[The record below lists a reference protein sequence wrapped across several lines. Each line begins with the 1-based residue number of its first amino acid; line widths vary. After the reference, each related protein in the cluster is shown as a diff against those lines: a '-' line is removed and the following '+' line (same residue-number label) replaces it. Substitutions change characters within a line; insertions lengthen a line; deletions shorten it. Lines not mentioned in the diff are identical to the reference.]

1 MKQTT
6 YDKENL
12 FFSVYAKK
20 SIDTKGRMKEEEPCS
35 MRTDFQR
42 DRDRIIYSKAFRRLK
57 NKTQVFISPEGD
69 HYITRLTHTLNVAQ
83 IGRSIARELNLNE
96 DLTEAIALGHD
107 LGHTPFGHAGER
119 CLNKLTPNGFKHN
132 EQSLRVVDKI
142 EKLNLTYEVRDG
154 ILNHKTSCMPQT
166 LEGQVVRI
174 ADKIAYLNHDID
186 DAIRAG
192 ILSENDLPQ
201 EITTVLGDTLSHRI
215 DNMISSIVRNSF
227 NKPQVAME
235 DEFWKQTLNLKAFMN
250 EKVYRN
256 EHENEQEGRAFLL
269 IEALYNYYKNHI
281 DKLPDVYK
289 NLLEEDGID
298 RVVCDYIS
306 SMTDRYCTYVF
317 EDIFIPKNFMLR

>member
-154 ILNHKTSCMPQT
+154 ILNHKTSCIPQT

-192 ILSENDLPQ
+192 ILSEKDLPE
-201 EITTVLGDTLSHRI
+201 EITKVLGDTLSHRI

-256 EHENEQEGRAFLL
+256 DHENEQEERAFLL
-269 IEALYNYYKNHI
+269 IEALYNYYKNHM